1 MSEQAYE
8 EGPAGVANGAWLGIA
23 VRKEQLFKG
32 GLEDLSEPEGQG
44 Q

>member
-8 EGPAGVANGAWLGIA
+8 EGPAGVANRAWLGIP
-23 VRKEQLFKG
+23 VWKEQFFKG

>member
-1 MSEQAYE
+1 MSEQACE
-8 EGPAGVANGAWLGIA
+8 EGPAGVANGACLGIP
-23 VRKEQLFKG
+23 VWKEQFFKG